1 MISSAQIYILIIAS
15 IATLFA
21 FLNIKHNRL
30 FKYVPAV
37 VIVYAFC
44 MFLASIGIFEKNSNI
59 EAVYDNSMRNLL
71 PAMLFLILLQVNI
84 RDFFKLG
91 KKLLS
96 AYLLALFSIAFSF
109 VVVSYLFHFDKEMSA
124 AFGALSG
131 SWMGGIANMVAVAEA
146 LGVSKTAFGYALIV
160 DSVNY
165 TLWIMFLL
173 FLTPF
178 ASYFNNFTASAQMAS
193 ALGDIGCSCTI
204 GAKRYGFLVIL
215 SILVALGVNLTAQSG
230 FMILNYTTTTVI
242 LATIMGILASFTS
255 LRTINGSSEIAT
267 TMLYLLI
274 ALIGSKAYFEDFSGV
289 GVYVFAGFCILA
301 LHALLMVIGAKIFKL
316 DLFSIAVASLA
327 NIGGVAS
334 ASILAASYNKAL
346 AGVGALMAIMG
357 YIVGTF
363 GGLMIGEI
371 LIGIA
376 K

>member
-1 MISSAQIYILIIAS
+1 M
-15 IATLFA
+15 
-21 FLNIKHNRL
+21 
-30 FKYVPAV
+30 
-37 VIVYAFC
+37 
-44 MFLASIGIFEKNSNI
+44 
-59 EAVYDNSMRNLL
+59 
-71 PAMLFLILLQVNI
+71 
-84 RDFFKLG
+84 
-91 KKLLS
+91 
-96 AYLLALFSIAFSF
+96 
-109 VVVSYLFHFDKEMSA
+109 
-124 AFGALSG
+124 
-131 SWMGGIANMVAVAEA
+131 
-146 LGVSKTAFGYALIV
+146 
-160 DSVNY
+160 
-165 TLWIMFLL
+165 
-173 FLTPF
+173 
-178 ASYFNNFTASAQMAS
+178 
-193 ALGDIGCSCTI
+193 
-204 GAKRYGFLVIL
+204 
-215 SILVALGVNLTAQSG
+215 
-230 FMILNYTTTTVI
+230 
-242 LATIMGILASFTS
+242 ILASFTS

-301 LHALLMVIGAKIFKL
+301 LHALLMVFGAKIFKL